1 MGNSGSSHDNK
12 KRLGN
17 GGSSHDNKKRLG
29 NGGSSHNNKK
39 RLGNGGS
46 SHDNK
51 KSQKVIPRVP
61 SGYAQG
67 LKNKESWVTLYHYEI
82 FQYHVVLLKMVFQY
96 IDQSLIGRKS
106 DMIY

>member
-1 MGNSGSSHDNK
+1 MYPWTSKIMEMGNGGSSHSNK
-12 KRLGN
+12 IRLGN
-17 GGSSHDNKKRLG
+17 SGSSHDNKKRLG

-61 SGYAQG
+61 AGYAQG
-67 LKNKESWVTLYHYEI
+67 LK
-82 FQYHVVLLKMVFQY
+82 M
-96 IDQSLIGRKS
+96 SLISIMIIMKGRGS
-106 DMIY
+106 RADFFM